1 MSVPIRE
8 LLKASGL
15 SSRDIDEA
23 VRQSREVTKG
33 VAFWGGVAQ
42 KALAELAASPKLGK
56 RLRPAVVLSSVLV
69 EKVTHGASEMLKK
82 R

>member
-1 MSVPIRE
+1 VPAPLRE

-23 VRQSREVTKG
+23 VTQARGVTQR
-33 VAFWGGVAQ
+33 VAFWGGLLQ
-42 KALAELAASPKLGK
+42 KGLTQLADHPKVN
-56 RLRPAVVLSSVLV
+56 RMRPALVLSSVLV
-69 EKVTHGASEMLKK
+69 EKVTRGASEMLKK